1 MRRIHLRGGATF
13 HCLDEPIAR
22 MAECL
27 VYRLQAKRAFAQNGG
42 RANFRLDGMDDQPRD
57 AQAMPGR

>member
-1 MRRIHLRGGATF
+1 
-13 HCLDEPIAR
+13 

-27 VYRLQAKRAFAQNGG
+27 VYRLEAKRAFAQNGG
-42 RANFRLDGMDDQPRD
+42 RANFRLDGMDDQPHD